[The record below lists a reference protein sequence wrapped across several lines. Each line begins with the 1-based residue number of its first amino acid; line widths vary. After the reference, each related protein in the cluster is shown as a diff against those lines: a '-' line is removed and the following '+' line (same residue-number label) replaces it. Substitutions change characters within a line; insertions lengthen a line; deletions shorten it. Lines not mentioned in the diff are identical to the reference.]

1 MRTKWIRERR
11 EKMFGWIVVVVV
23 LIANISA
30 IACVLKD
37 RMVTAAVL
45 KVLGDCISLIFLCT
59 Q

>member
-1 MRTKWIRERR
+1 
-11 EKMFGWIVVVVV
+11 MFGWIVVVVV

-37 RMVTAAVL
+37 RMVTAVVL

-59 Q
+59 R

>member
-1 MRTKWIRERR
+1 MRRERR
-11 EKMFGWIVVVVV
+11 GKMFGWIVVVVV

-59 Q
+59 R